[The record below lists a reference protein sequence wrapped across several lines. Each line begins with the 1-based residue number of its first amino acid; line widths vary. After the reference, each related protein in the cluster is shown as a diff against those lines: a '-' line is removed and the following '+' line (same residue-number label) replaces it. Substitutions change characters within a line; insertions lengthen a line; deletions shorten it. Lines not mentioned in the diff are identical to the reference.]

1 MRNTETLG
9 HVTRMELCEIS
20 LFITKGDISVNIYAI
35 WVNNLD
41 RITKLYTRTPV
52 RSCVRACACMCVC
65 VYVCMY
71 VCMHTLTYVS
81 IHVRTYELMNGRN
94 KFCSMNYTGMC
105 KSSSHQHFNIKTDMT
120 RSIWLISDV

>member
-1 MRNTETLG
+1 MRNTEILG

-41 RITKLYTRTPV
+41 IIINLYTRTPV
-52 RSCVRACACMCVC
+52 RSCVHACVC
-65 VYVCMY
+65 VCMY
-71 VCMHTLTYVS
+71 VCTHTLTYVYM
-81 IHVRTYELMNGRN
+81 HVRKYELMNGRN
-94 KFCSMNYTGMC
+94 KFCSMNYTCMC
-105 KSSSHQHFNIKTDMT
+105 KSCSHQHLNIKTDMT